1 MNKFRAY
8 LTRCLNAQY
17 ESTEESGDYAIQRE
31 GDILYLCFQWSNGK
45 EDWKN
50 NFDFPAKPYSDMGIK
65 WYCHRGFLRVWKAI
79 KPHIC
84 DAVHDMSVKKIVVI
98 GYSHGA
104 AIATLAHEYVW
115 YEREDLRE
123 SLEGYGF
130 GCPRCYWGRMKPEL
144 EERWANFYPIRNID
158 DIVTHVPPAIF
169 GFRHVSPVMEIGY
182 KGQYKFDMKKTPLS
196 KKLPCTYAHY
206 PEEYLKN
213 LGGEDEC
220 F

>member
-17 ESTEESGDYAIQRE
+17 EITEESGDYAIQRE
-31 GDILYLCFQWSNGK
+31 GDILYLCFQWSNGE

-50 NFDFPAKPYSDMGIK
+50 NFDFPAKPYSDMGVK

-79 KPHIC
+79 KPYIC

-115 YEREDLRE
+115 YEREDLRDT
-123 SLEGYGF
+123 LEG
-130 GCPRCYWGRMKPEL
+130 
-144 EERWANFYPIRNID
+144 
-158 DIVTHVPPAIF
+158 
-169 GFRHVSPVMEIGY
+169 
-182 KGQYKFDMKKTPLS
+182 
-196 KKLPCTYAHY
+196 
-206 PEEYLKN
+206 
-213 LGGEDEC
+213 
-220 F
+220 